1 MTYPIQ
7 TKPLPACRLA
17 PGKPFQTTGL
27 DYAGPLAV
35 RTQGDISKIWI
46 ALFVCATT
54 PAIHM
59 ETVLSLSLED
69 FLLAFRRFVARRG
82 EPHQIISDNASTF
95 QAAAKL
101 LQIRWDFIPPY
112 SPWMGGFYERLV
124 RAVKTPL
131 RKVLGQSLVWEKEL
145 NTLIVEVERLVNSRP
160 LTHVGGEDELEFEQ
174 PVTPS
179 MLMGWVWQEKPLSDS
194 KPAADQ
200 EKESLPARARY
211 LKKLQE
217 HLTHRWEKEYVLQLR
232 LFEDIIRKSIKE
244 GDVVLIADAKK
255 KRMEWKLGL
264 VTKTHKGRDG
274 RIRVAEVRRG
284 RSTFLRSVHCLLPLE
299 VS

>member
-1 MTYPIQ
+1 MDSFDCVRNDSINTHGNCTQFIFG
-7 TKPLPACRLA
+7 RFSSSIS
-17 PGKPFQTTGL
+17 PFCS
-27 DYAGPLAV
+27 PK
-35 RTQGDISKIWI
+35 RR
-46 ALFVCATT
+46 TT
-54 PAIHM
+54 PDHFWQCIN
-59 ETVLSLSLED
+59 LSGSCK
-69 FLLAFRRFVARRG
+69 
-82 EPHQIISDNASTF
+82 I
-95 QAAAKL
+95 AADTMGLHSA
-101 LQIRWDFIPPY
+101 LQSMDGWV
-112 SPWMGGFYERLV
+112 YERLV

-145 NTLIVEVERLVNSRP
+145 STLIVEVERLVNSRP

-200 EKESLPARARY
+200 EKESLPARAKY

-217 HLTHRWEKEYVLQLR
+217 HLTHRWEKEYVSQLR
-232 LFEDIIRKSIKE
+232 LFKDISRKSIKE